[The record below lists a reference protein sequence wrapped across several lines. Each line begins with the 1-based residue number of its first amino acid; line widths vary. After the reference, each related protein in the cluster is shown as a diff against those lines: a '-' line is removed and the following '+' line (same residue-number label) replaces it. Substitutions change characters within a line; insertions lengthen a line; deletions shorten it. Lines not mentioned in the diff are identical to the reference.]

1 MKRFALLFTILMICT
16 FCNAKNGANI
26 SFKTKVHDFGE
37 ITEESK
43 TATYD
48 FLFTNTG
55 TGPLVIHKAIA
66 SCGCTTP
73 VYSKEPIAAG
83 TSSNIKVTY
92 NTVGRPGSF
101 HKTITIYCNDIDSP
115 NIILVIKGKVIP
127 KQQNAEVLYPKDIQG
142 LRLSRGSLSLLDAKI
157 GSIRTETIDMIN
169 TNTFP
174 VNISFYKV
182 PKHIRI
188 IPSKSTLGAN
198 ETGTLTIKYT
208 PKLAKDYGKRQDS
221 FYVVTEPEDK
231 ENPNNR
237 IQVSAFITEDFSYL
251 SSAELAKAPK
261 ATYSDNRINLGIMM
275 AGSNKTTALSLT
287 NDGKSPLYI
296 RKIMTDYDGIKVTP
310 EKKEIQA
317 GKTIKMKVNFYAG
330 TFSGHVAH
338 RISIFTNDPNNSL
351 NRVLVTAL
359 VKDKK

>member
-1 MKRFALLFTILMICT
+1 MKKIVLPFTILLICT

-26 SFKTKVHDFGE
+26 SFKTKIHDFGE

-48 FLFTNTG
+48 FMFTNTG

-73 VYSKEPIAAG
+73 IHSKEPIAAG
-83 TSSNIKVTY
+83 ASSSIKVTY

-101 HKTITIYCNDIDSP
+101 HKSITIYCNDIDSP
-115 NIILVIKGKVIP
+115 VIMLIIKGKVIS

-157 GSIRTETIDMIN
+157 GSVRTETIDMIN
-169 TNTFP
+169 TNKFP

-198 ETGTLTIKYT
+198 ETGMLTIKYT
-208 PKLAKDYGKRQDS
+208 PKLAKDYGKRQDF
-221 FYVVTEPEDK
+221 FYVVTDPDNK
-231 ENPNNR
+231 ANLNNK
-237 IQVSAFITEDFSYL
+237 IQVSAFITEDFSHL

-261 ATYSDNRINLGIMM
+261 ATYSDNRINFGIMM
-275 AGSNKTTALSLT
+275 
-287 NDGKSPLYI
+287 
-296 RKIMTDYDGIKVTP
+296 
-310 EKKEIQA
+310 
-317 GKTIKMKVNFYAG
+317 
-330 TFSGHVAH
+330 
-338 RISIFTNDPNNSL
+338 
-351 NRVLVTAL
+351 
-359 VKDKK
+359 